1 MTTDV
6 KDFLT
11 QVNGQMHKPD
21 IFTDGSGEK
30 IGQIIDTHKQWE
42 KEAAERKQAEE
53 QAKAEREK
61 PHATLS
67 ADSLKQ
73 MLPGINQTLKDN
85 EYKFVGEV
93 GGRVDLVHN
102 ETPLNLA
109 RLTKSELESKLATA
123 RQKQE
128 EYLKES
134 GEGAKQCADDQGAI
148 ISFIQQEIDRRG
160 ESSEPSQAEIDKENA
175 ERVARLNK
183 VIEDNEKFMAEM
195 NRKFNRTMQDH
206 SRHMMQEIK
215 TAQDK

>member
-11 QVNGQMHKPD
+11 QVNGQMHKAD

-42 KEAAERKQAEE
+42 KDAAERKQKEE
-53 QAKAEREK
+53 QAEAERRK

-67 ADSLKQ
+67 ADSLRQ
-73 MLPGINQTLKDN
+73 MLPAVNQTLKDN

-93 GGRVDLVHN
+93 GGNVDLVHN

-109 RLTKSELESKLATA
+109 RLTKSELEAKLKTA
-123 RQKQE
+123 RHRQE

-134 GEGAKQCADDQGAI
+134 GEGAKQCADDQGTI
-148 ISFIQQEIDRRG
+148 ISFIEQEIARRG
-160 ESSEPSQAEIDKENA
+160 GKQIKGEAESIASARKSIENT
-175 ERVARLNK
+175 ERIISA
-183 VIEDNEKFMAEM
+183 
-195 NRKFNRTMQDH
+195 
-206 SRHMMQEIK
+206 MM
-215 TAQDK
+215 

>member
-6 KDFLT
+6 KNFLGELS
-11 QVNGQMHKPD
+11 GQLHKPD

-30 IGQIIDTHKQWE
+30 IGQIIDTHKRWE
-42 KEAAERKQAEE
+42 KEAAERKQKEE

-93 GGRVDLVHN
+93 GGRVDLVHQ

-109 RLTKSELESKLATA
+109 RLTKPELEAKLKTA
-123 RQKQE
+123 RHRQE

-134 GEGAKQCADDQGAI
+134 GEGAKQCANDQGTI
-148 ISFIQQEIDRRG
+148 ISFIEQEIARRG
-160 ESSEPSQAEIDKENA
+160 ESEQIKGEAESIANARKSIENT
-175 ERVARLNK
+175 ERIISA
-183 VIEDNEKFMAEM
+183 
-195 NRKFNRTMQDH
+195 
-206 SRHMMQEIK
+206 MM
-215 TAQDK
+215 